1 MDIEIRGW
9 LTCLVLFAATS
20 AHKARQSAVKS
31 SLLRKAE
38 LELGLAG
45 KARPLTSGSEL
56 SDDEDQEELNNLAPG
71 DLKRVK
77 RYFVNQTPFGIRC
90 ILWVLFCKTLSEL
103 VNLQSFRN
111 SSI

>member
-1 MDIEIRGW
+1 M
-9 LTCLVLFAATS
+9 LFAATS
-20 AHKARQSAVKS
+20 AHKARPTAVKS

-77 RYFVNQTPFGIRC
+77 RYFVNPQTFGI
-90 ILWVLFCKTLSEL
+90 
-103 VNLQSFRN
+103 
-111 SSI
+111 